1 MTVSARQH
9 PIHIIGVGNDGPES
23 LSGRARQL
31 IAGADLLCGGERL
44 LEFFPGFRGERLAVK
59 SNLRELATRLRG
71 VKDGDRA
78 VVLAS
83 GDPTFYGIARYLT
96 STLGKDRFEI
106 WPNVSAMQWA
116 FAKIKE
122 SWDDAAFISVHGRT
136 MDGLCEFIAGHA
148 KVGLFTDETN
158 SPPAIARALLAAGL
172 SGYRAFVCEDLCG
185 PGERVT
191 ETDLTGLAAMN
202 VSPLNT
208 LILIREGGDP
218 GRGSRSQAGRA
229 VAECRPTSLETGG
242 RTDQKLDEI
251 AAPAGAWPSRHG
263 IPAARAPLGLPE
275 EAFYHRKPKKGLI
288 TKAEVRVLSL
298 ARMALGEASTVW
310 DIGAGSGSVAIE
322 AALLAPRG
330 RVFAIEKNAEDLGLI
345 RQNIAHFGVPHVTA
359 IHGLA
364 PAALEGLPD
373 PDAVFIGGSGG
384 SLREILEICVRR
396 LRAGGRIVV
405 NAVTI
410 DTLHEATTV
419 LRALGLTVE
428 VRLVQV
434 SRSKELLGR
443 LAFEALNP
451 IYVIVAS
458 RETS

>member
-1 MTVSARQH
+1 MTVADGQG

-23 LSGRARQL
+23 LSERAGNV

-44 LEFFPGFRGERLAVK
+44 LGFFSDFRGERLVVK
-59 SNLRELATRLRG
+59 SNLRELAARLREMKAG
-71 VKDGDRA
+71 ERA

-83 GDPTFYGIARYLT
+83 GDPTFYGIARYLIGA
-96 STLGKDRFEI
+96 LGKERFEI

-122 SWDDAAFISVHGRT
+122 SWDDAVFTSVHGRT

-158 SPPAIARALLAAGL
+158 SPPAIATAMLATGL
-172 SGYRAFVCEDLCG
+172 SHYRAFVCEDLCG

-191 ETDLTGLAAMN
+191 ETDLPGLAAMT

-208 LILIREGGDP
+208 LILIRDGAGPPSGPRHGEERVLAERPLPGASIRKRGG
-218 GRGSRSQAGRA
+218 
-229 VAECRPTSLETGG
+229 ETA
-242 RTDQKLDEI
+242 DEI
-251 AAPAGAWPSRHG
+251 VTPAQPWPLRG
-263 IPAARAPLGLPE
+263 GPPAARTPLGLPE
-275 EAFYHRKPKKGLI
+275 EAFYHRRPKKGLI
-288 TKAEVRVLSL
+288 TKAEVRILSL
-298 ARMALGEASTVW
+298 ARMAIGEASTVW
-310 DIGAGSGSVAIE
+310 DIGAGSGSVSIE
-322 AALLAPRG
+322 AARLAPRG
-330 RVFAIEKNAEDLGLI
+330 RVFAIEKNAEDHGLI

-364 PAALEGLPD
+364 PAALEALPY

-384 SLREILEICVRR
+384 SLRAILEICVRR

-405 NAVTI
+405 NAITI
-410 DTLHEATTV
+410 ETLHEATTT
-419 LRALGLTVE
+419 LKSLGLTVE
-428 VRLVQV
+428 VSLVQV
-434 SRSKELLGR
+434 SRSKELLGM

-451 IYVIVAS
+451 IYVIGAG